1 MADILVADDT
11 KSIRSM
17 LRILLEEGG
26 HEVRVATNGE
36 EALAEY
42 SKRRPD
48 MLLLDIMMPKKNG
61 YQVLKQIRRGDPAL
75 PVIFLSAKGS
85 SADVSLGLDLGSDD
99 YLTKPFDGEE
109 LLSRIKA
116 VFRRTMPPS
125 APAAQAAPRQEEPKS
140 EFAFGAAHR
149 VDAKRYRL
157 VGPKN
162 REEAISERELGVLRL
177 FAEHPG
183 EVVKREDI
191 FCGLWGYSSSATT
204 RAVDQHILI
213 LRKKL
218 GKDGACIETVHG
230 LGYRYVAG

>member
-11 KSIRSM
+11 KSIRST
-17 LRILLEEGG
+17 LRILLEEDG
-26 HEVRVATNGE
+26 HEVRMATNGE

-85 SADVSLGLDLGSDD
+85 PSDVSLGLDLGSDD
-99 YLTKPFDGEE
+99 YLPKPFDGEV

-116 VFRRTMPPS
+116 VLRRTMSQPA
-125 APAAQAAPRQEEPKS
+125 APVAQAAKS
-140 EFAFGAAHR
+140 EFAFGTAHR

-157 VGPKN
+157 VGPKG
-162 REEAISERELGVLRL
+162 REEALSERELGVLRL

-191 FCGLWGYSSSATT
+191 FCGLWGYSSAVTT